1 MQGLGI
7 LELVGVLCVGI
18 VVILGLLVFLFIA
31 SRLLKRRT
39 PPAGTYDSPHF
50 DSGGSI
56 GGMKGGRA
64 YDSPDVDSG
73 ATFGDDSD
81 RRSYDDPDIGSGASI
96 GGGPRVG
103 DRPGSS
109 RRRTVSSQPKK
120 DGGRI
125 DHPDIDSGGSFG
137 G

>member
-1 MQGLGI
+1 MEVLSI
-7 LELVGVLCVGI
+7 LELFGTLCVGI
-18 VVILGLLVFLFIA
+18 VIILGLLVFLFIA

-39 PPAGTYDSPHF
+39 PPAGTYDSPDF

-56 GGMKGGRA
+56 GGMRGGRA
-64 YDSPDVDSG
+64 
-73 ATFGDDSD
+73 
-81 RRSYDDPDIGSGASI
+81 YDDPDIGSGASI
-96 GGGPRVG
+96 GGGPSVG
-103 DRPGSS
+103 DRPGASQ
-109 RRRTVSSQPKK
+109 RRKVSSPPKK